1 MVTSDRLS
9 EVVKYL
15 RFRGF
20 ASTQKEVAAL
30 LGMSPANL
38 SSALRGDSRYL
49 TDGLA
54 TKVCTNFV
62 FINKDWLLT
71 GEGEMLLT
79 EDKVAEYKQAEDVN
93 LVPLLPIS
101 AQGGSLNGFVV
112 SVKEN
117 DCERIVS
124 PIRGVDFAITVAGDS
139 MAPEYPAGS
148 QIFIKK
154 INERAFIDWGKVY
167 VLDTCNGSI
176 IKRVFPTDDT
186 NKVRCVSINPDY
198 PPFEVAFEDI
208 YGIYRVLLCMSVK

>member
-62 FINKDWLLT
+62 FIDKDWLLT
-71 GEGEMLLT
+71 GEGEMLRDGIVMQNMYGDNQIAGRDINNGAGGNTTTTTNNTTNNYKDCGGCETSLL
-79 EDKVAEYKQAEDVN
+79 EKAIDEMGEQRKLFAEQIN
-93 LVPLLPIS
+93 RLLKIIE
-101 AQGGSLNGFVV
+101 
-112 SVKEN
+112 KMN
-117 DCERIVS
+117 DR
-124 PIRGVDFAITVAGDS
+124 
-139 MAPEYPAGS
+139 
-148 QIFIKK
+148 
-154 INERAFIDWGKVY
+154 
-167 VLDTCNGSI
+167 
-176 IKRVFPTDDT
+176 
-186 NKVRCVSINPDY
+186 
-198 PPFEVAFEDI
+198 
-208 YGIYRVLLCMSVK
+208 